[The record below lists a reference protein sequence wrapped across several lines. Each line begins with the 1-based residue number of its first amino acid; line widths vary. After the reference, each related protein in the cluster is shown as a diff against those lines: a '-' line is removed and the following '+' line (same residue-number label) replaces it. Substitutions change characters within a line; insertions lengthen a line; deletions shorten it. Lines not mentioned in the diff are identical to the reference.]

1 MTIKKMFIAAALLL
15 AQQIQTMDNSGAQK
29 ANQEQQPIELTEQEK
44 MMANAGQFSQL
55 GFYDGSPRD
64 TICSYL
70 PLRDIVQLRKTCRV
84 LKNVWNNE
92 RIMMFDGDNTPYQIP
107 GQNSLS
113 RGLDTATDSSMTPD
127 QKLSAS
133 IAFLARK
140 LAGCRNLVELD
151 FSQSNI
157 TALPVEIRNLTR
169 LRRLN
174 VFGNNLTQEV
184 ITNICTWLP
193 NLEEL
198 ILCDNNLTV
207 LPEAIKNLTKLTYLN
222 LEGNQFTPEAVAKIC
237 TWLPHLQE
245 LELSGNSLVTLP
257 EEVKNLNHLR
267 RLYLDANS
275 STLETKNIIR
285 SWLPNTEITYY
296 I

>member
-55 GFYDGSPRD
+55 GFYDGSPMD

-113 RGLDTATDSSMTPD
+113 RGLDTATDSSP
-127 QKLSAS
+127 
-133 IAFLARK
+133 
-140 LAGCRNLVELD
+140 
-151 FSQSNI
+151 
-157 TALPVEIRNLTR
+157 
-169 LRRLN
+169 
-174 VFGNNLTQEV
+174 
-184 ITNICTWLP
+184 
-193 NLEEL
+193 
-198 ILCDNNLTV
+198 
-207 LPEAIKNLTKLTYLN
+207 
-222 LEGNQFTPEAVAKIC
+222 
-237 TWLPHLQE
+237 
-245 LELSGNSLVTLP
+245 
-257 EEVKNLNHLR
+257 
-267 RLYLDANS
+267 
-275 STLETKNIIR
+275 
-285 SWLPNTEITYY
+285 
-296 I
+296 